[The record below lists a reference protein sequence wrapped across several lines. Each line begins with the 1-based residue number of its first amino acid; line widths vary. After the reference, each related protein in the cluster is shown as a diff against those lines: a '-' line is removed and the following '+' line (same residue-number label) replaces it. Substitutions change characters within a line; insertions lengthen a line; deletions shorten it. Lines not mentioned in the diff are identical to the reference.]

1 MLQTALEPTVDL
13 QENAIDKFVQRFG
26 RRFEVFTEVS
36 SLLDLQTI
44 LSCFVSMRIG
54 GQVEDYEYQDALA
67 QQTPEEGFVI
77 EDQTVHDA
85 IEFLSEL
92 DADAYVAQY
101 LVTQVAQVI
110 SQRI

>member
-1 MLQTALEPTVDL
+1 MLQTMLEPVVDP
-13 QENAIDKFVQRFG
+13 QESAIDKFVQKFG
-26 RRFEVFTEVS
+26 RHFEVFNEVP

-54 GQVEDYEYQDALA
+54 GQVEDYSFEDALN
-67 QQTPEEGFVI
+67 QQTPEEGFAI

-85 IEFLSEL
+85 IALLTEL
-92 DADAYVAQY
+92 EADAYVAQY
-101 LVTQVAQVI
+101 LVGQVAQVI